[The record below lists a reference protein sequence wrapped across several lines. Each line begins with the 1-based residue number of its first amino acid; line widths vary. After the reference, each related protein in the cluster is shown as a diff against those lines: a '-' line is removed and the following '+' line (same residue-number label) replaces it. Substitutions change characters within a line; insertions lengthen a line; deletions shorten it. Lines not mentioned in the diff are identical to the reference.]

1 MAEAQ
6 LPTAPRPA
14 SMQQRRKLLAGK
26 RAYSIKDLKLM
37 GIGSAPFVYE
47 RIRDGDL
54 IATKVGNKTL
64 IFAEHLEAFLASRP
78 RVISNYYPSRRKN
91 KHTG

>member
-6 LPTAPRPA
+6 LPTAPRTA

-37 GIGSAPFVYE
+37 GIGSAPFIYE

-54 IATKVGNKTL
+54 VAFKVGHKTL
-64 IFAEHLEAFLASRP
+64 ILAEHLEAFLASCARAK
-78 RVISNYYPSRRKN
+78 SNYYPSRRKN
-91 KHTG
+91 PRA